1 MHESPQPEYINS
13 LWPEFLD
20 LLSVEAEDQLLR
32 VAEEKPDA
40 TLGFVKETLLRLG
53 KFDVTMNLMAA
64 RMSNAVDRKIAENA
78 FRWLHFSYRAD
89 TKKRIKR
96 ALNLPEG
103 MDLDDTTQEVWCSIW
118 GSRNSFRP
126 GAPFTPWMWTI
137 VNRRIADWLERWCER
152 WSKLKSIED
161 YPNLDEESGDD
172 GECNQLYPLREAI
185 KLLPGNCQII
195 IHLRFECDCS
205 LPKIAALLELPLAKV
220 KIQQARAVQKLRQL
234 LSSEP
239 ADKKN
244 TKSSQRGRNN
254 HVHGS

>member
-1 MHESPQPEYINS
+1 MHESPQPESLNS
-13 LWPEFLD
+13 MWPDFLD
-20 LLSVEAEDQLLR
+20 ILTVEEEYELLR
-32 VAEEKPDA
+32 IAEEESDA

-53 KFDVTMNLMAA
+53 KFNVTMNLMAA
-64 RMSNAVDRKIAENA
+64 RMSTADIKTAERA

-96 ALNLPEG
+96 ALGLPEG

-118 GSRNSFRP
+118 GSRRSFRP

-161 YPNLDEESGDD
+161 YPHLEEESADN
-172 GECNQLYPLREAI
+172 GEFNQLYALREAI
-185 KLLPGNCQII
+185 KLLPRKYQII
-195 IHLRFECDCS
+195 IHLHFERDCS
-205 LPKIAALLELPLAKV
+205 FQKIAAHVELPLATV
-220 KIQQARAVQKLRQL
+220 KARHTRALQKLREL
-234 LSSEP
+234 LSAPP
-239 ADKKN
+239 AHKEDKQ
-244 TKSSQRGRNN
+244 SSQRGRNN